1 MTFAAARET
10 ARNDAPA
17 VLFDHV
23 SFSYRNTPVLS
34 EADFSLPR
42 GGLCV
47 LEGGNGTGKS
57 TFARLLLGE
66 LAPDEGSIELFGQ
79 DVAHFARWPEVGYVP
94 QQIPA
99 DYDRFPATVLEV
111 VRAGLYSAAGPL
123 LPYRHLHRVRALEV
137 LAAVDLRGLEHRLI
151 GELSGGQF
159 QRVLLARALVAAPR
173 LLVLDEPT
181 SNLDDPSTESFYRIV
196 VEAQRA
202 IDAAVLLIT
211 HDLARMPPLGG
222 SIWTLERGVL
232 SRDEEDGRAGVEED
246 GRIGSIP
253 RADAAARS
261 RGHVSS
267 SHSKTCRPT
276 YTRAV

>member
-1 MTFAAARET
+1 MTGAAAREA

-23 SFSYRNTPVLS
+23 SFSYRNTPVIS

-47 LEGGNGTGKS
+47 LVGGNGTGKS

-66 LAPDEGSIELFGQ
+66 LACDEGSIELFGQ
-79 DVAHFARWPEVGYVP
+79 DVSRFTRWPEVGYVP
-94 QQIPA
+94 QQTPA

-111 VRAGLYSAAGPL
+111 VRAGLYAAAGPL
-123 LPYRHLHRVRALEV
+123 LPYRRRHRVRALEV
-137 LAAVDLRGLEHRLI
+137 LAQVDLQGLEHRLI

-181 SNLDDPSTESFYRIV
+181 SNLDDPSTEAFYRIV
-196 VEAQRA
+196 VEARRA
-202 IDAAVLLIT
+202 IGAAVLLIT
-211 HDLARMPPLGG
+211 HDLARMPALGG

-232 SRDEEDGRAGVEED
+232 SRDEEDGRADVEKD
-246 GRIGSIP
+246 GAIGSAP
-253 RADAAARS
+253 RADACS
-261 RGHVSS
+261 RNLVSS
-267 SHSKTCRPT
+267 PRPKACKPT
-276 YTRAV
+276 YARAV